1 MKGRVGGVGVVSE
14 ETLVT
19 GQTRV
24 PTQDLFARH
33 LPVLTLDR
41 LITTELRDFMGRR
54 ISRGHQ
60 GGEGGGG

>member
-1 MKGRVGGVGVVSE
+1 MSE